1 MMCIINYISA
11 AMRLKEAQKTVI
23 MLRED
28 KYSDRGVP
36 EMVLAQR
43 DMIKRERDYFL
54 EECIMFG
61 FKVIIFIC
69 VVVVVAGIWHLH
81 ELQQAHLGN

>member
-1 MMCIINYISA
+1 
-11 AMRLKEAQKTVI
+11 

-54 EECIMFG
+54 EECVMFG
-61 FKVIIFIC
+61 FKVVIAVCII
-69 VVVVVAGIWHLH
+69 VVVASIWHLH

>member
-43 DMIKRERDYFL
+43 DMIKKERDYFL
-54 EECIMFG
+54 EECVLFG
-61 FKVIIFIC
+61 FKVVITVCIIEI
-69 VVVVVAGIWHLH
+69 GR
-81 ELQQAHLGN
+81 AHV